1 MNFDCIREV
10 VIEIFIYVGLDV
22 NNDKILLDFFRILNI
37 KVVEVEKLYINYFY
51 IFV

>member
-10 VIEIFIYVGLDV
+10 VIEIFMYVDV
-22 NNDKILLDFFRILNI
+22 NNDKILLDFFKILYI

>member
-10 VIEIFIYVGLDV
+10 VIEIFMYVDV
-22 NNDKILLDFFRILNI
+22 NNDKILLDFFRILYM
-37 KVVEVEKLYINYFY
+37 KVVEIEKLYINYFY

>member
-10 VIEIFIYVGLDV
+10 VIEIFMYVDV
-22 NNDKILLDFFRILNI
+22 NNDKILLDFFRILYI
-37 KVVEVEKLYINYFY
+37 KVVEIEKLYINYFY